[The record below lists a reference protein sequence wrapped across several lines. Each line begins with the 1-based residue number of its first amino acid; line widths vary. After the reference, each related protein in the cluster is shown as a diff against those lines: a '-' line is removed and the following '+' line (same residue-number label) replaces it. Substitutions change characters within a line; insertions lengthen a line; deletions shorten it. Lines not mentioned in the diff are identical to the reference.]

1 MSGTGWGCAVTGDR
15 GLGPLGRRLLAAFVL
30 VALVSVVV
38 LAGIAIA
45 GTVRGI
51 SARESTAR
59 SDAAQSIAASAA
71 SAYAAAGG
79 WSGADLG
86 ATDDLA
92 GSAGARLVV
101 RDGSG
106 QLVLAP
112 SPGQGMG
119 PGIGLGQGMGSGAS
133 AAGIVS
139 APVMV
144 DGAQVGTVT
153 LGFGASASG
162 SAEQVAWT
170 WIVVAAVAAVLAAV
184 LVAWWVSRRFTRPL
198 VRLAT
203 VADEVASGSL
213 SARPTEQDLAEPGEI
228 GELARA
234 FATAAERVEASDT
247 ARKRMS
253 ADLAHELRTPLSVLQ
268 AGLEELHDGL
278 EQPDPE
284 RIAALHRQALRLG
297 RIVDDLAELSAA
309 ETSRL
314 SLRRDQVDLAALVV
328 DALREAAPIMS
339 TAGLVVRTSIDD
351 PVMVRGDADRLHQ
364 VVGNLLSNAAR
375 YCSPGDE
382 VTVSARLDE
391 RGAVLEVS
399 DTGPGIRVED
409 LPHVFDR
416 LWRGSA
422 DSDFSGSGIG
432 LAVVR
437 ELVAAHGGNVV
448 ALSDGHSGT
457 TIRVSLPAAP

>member
-1 MSGTGWGCAVTGDR
+1 M
-15 GLGPLGRRLLAAFVL
+15 L

-59 SDAAQSIAASAA
+59 SDAAQSVAASAA
-71 SAYAAAGG
+71 TAYAAAGG
-79 WSGADLG
+79 WTGADLG
-86 ATDDLA
+86 AADDLA

-106 QLVLAP
+106 QVVLAP
-112 SPGQGMG
+112 SGAAGQGMG
-119 PGIGLGQGMGSGAS
+119 PGMGMGQGMGAGAS
-133 AAGIVS
+133 AAGVVS
-139 APVMV
+139 VPVMV
-144 DGAQVGTVT
+144 DGAQVGTVS
-153 LGFGASASG
+153 LGFGASSSG

-170 WIVVAAVAAVLAAV
+170 WILVAAVAAVLAAV
-184 LVAWWVSRRFTRPL
+184 LVAWWVTRRFTRPL
-198 VRLAT
+198 VRLAAL
-203 VADEVASGSL
+203 ADQVASGSL
-213 SARPTEQDLAEPGEI
+213 SARPTEQDLTEPGEI

-268 AGLEELHDGL
+268 AGLEELNDGL
-278 EQPDPE
+278 EDPDPE
-284 RIAALHRQALRLG
+284 RIAALHRQSLRLG

-314 SLRRDQVDLAALVV
+314 SLRRDEVDLAALAV
-328 DALREAAPIMS
+328 DALREAAPVMS
-339 TAGLVVRTSIDD
+339 AAGLDARTNGDSSV
-351 PVMVRGDADRLHQ
+351 PVLGDADRLHQ

-375 YCSPGDE
+375 YCRPGDV
-382 VTVSARLDE
+382 VTVSTRTDGSRAL
-391 RGAVLEVS
+391 LEVS
-399 DTGPGIRVED
+399 DTGPGIPAED

-416 LWRGSA
+416 LWRGNA
-422 DSDFSGSGIG
+422 DSDVSGSGIG

-437 ELVAAHGGNVV
+437 ELVAAHGGTVV
-448 ALSDGHSGT
+448 ALSDGRSGT
-457 TIRVSLPAAP
+457 TMRVSLPAAP

>member
-1 MSGTGWGCAVTGDR
+1 MTDDR
-15 GLGPLGRRLLAAFVL
+15 RLGPLGRRLLAAFVL

-51 SARESTAR
+51 SAGESSAR
-59 SDAAQSIAASAA
+59 SAAAQSVAASAA

-79 WSGADLG
+79 WSAADLG

-92 GSAGARLVV
+92 GAAGARLVV
-101 RDGSG
+101 RDASG
-106 QLVLAP
+106 QVVQGP
-112 SPGQGMG
+112 SGVPGQGMG
-119 PGIGLGQGMGSGAS
+119 PGMGMGQGMGAGAS
-133 AAGIVS
+133 AGIVS
-139 APVMV
+139 APVTV
-144 DGAQVGTVT
+144 DGAQVGSVT
-153 LGFGASASG
+153 LGFGASSSS

-170 WIVVAAVAAVLAAV
+170 WILVAAVAAVLAAV
-184 LVAWWVSRRFTRPL
+184 LVAWWVTRRFTRPL

-278 EQPDPE
+278 EAPDPE
-284 RIAALHRQALRLG
+284 RIAALHRQSLRLG

-314 SLRRDQVDLAALVV
+314 SLRHDEVDLAALAV
-328 DALREAAPIMS
+328 DAVREAAPVLS
-339 TAGLVVRTSIDD
+339 AAGLDVRTSGDR
-351 PVMVRGDADRLHQ
+351 PVPVLGDVDRLHQ

-375 YCSPGDE
+375 YCGPGDS
-382 VTVSARLDE
+382 VTVSTRAE
-391 RGAVLEVS
+391 GGWAVLEVG
-399 DTGPGIRVED
+399 DTGPGISVED

-422 DSDFSGSGIG
+422 DSDVSGSGIG

-437 ELVAAHGGNVV
+437 ELVTAHGGTVV
-448 ALSDGHSGT
+448 ALSDGRSGT
-457 TIRVSLPAAP
+457 TMRVSLPAAR